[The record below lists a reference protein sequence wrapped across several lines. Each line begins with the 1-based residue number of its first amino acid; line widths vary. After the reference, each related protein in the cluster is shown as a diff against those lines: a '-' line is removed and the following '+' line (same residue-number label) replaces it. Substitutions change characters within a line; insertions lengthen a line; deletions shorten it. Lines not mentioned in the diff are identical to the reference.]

1 MKIKTLKEKV
11 QVFVCDPE
19 IVLRHPISGQDFY
32 LQSIIT
38 FMREHGFKV
47 LVVHPH
53 DIKALSNRISSD
65 GNDLYLHMHYVGFND
80 IMLSRILFPKS
91 MHLLYVYQLDDPTW
105 SCYGKYRHYAFLHL
119 TAFSKL
125 IDYYVTPSY
134 DLSKKLSL
142 IVDPNNVKTLEPYY
156 PCDETFHNFLVDKKA
171 KDLEE
176 KLLNVLYIG
185 RINKYRIDL
194 ALTINALKAL
204 ANRGFNVRF
213 QIISMKEMGLSTQY
227 KIFNSGKLRVELI
240 GKRLTEDEKTEIYV
254 QSHIL
259 LFITKGY
266 PAMRP
271 PLSIIE
277 SVRYGV
283 IPIISPSITEF
294 MHINDIV
301 VKNLGSKALIERIEH
316 ITNMF
321 RVVSKKVFIS
331 FKRFYCKERF
341 LQQLLSILR

>member
-1 MKIKTLKEKV
+1 MKVKNLRETV
-11 QVFVCDPE
+11 HVFVCDPE
-19 IVLRHPISGQDFY
+19 IVLRHPISGQDFF

-38 FMREHGFKV
+38 LMKERDFKV
-47 LVVHPH
+47 LIVHPRN
-53 DIKALSNRISSD
+53 IKSLSNRISSD
-65 GNDLYLHMHYVGFND
+65 ERDLYLHMHYVRLDD
-80 IMLSRILFPKS
+80 IILSKILFPKS
-91 MHLLYVYQLDDPTW
+91 MRLLYVYQLDDPTW
-105 SCYGKYRHYAFLHL
+105 SCYGKYRHSAFLHL
-119 TAFSKL
+119 TAILKL
-125 IDYYVTPSY
+125 IDYYVTPSC
-134 DLSKKLSL
+134 DLSKELSL
-142 IVDPNNVKTLEPYY
+142 IVGPNNVKTLEPYY
-156 PCDETFHNFLVDKKA
+156 PCDETFNNFLVNEKA

-176 KLLNVLYIG
+176 KYLNVLYIG

-204 ANRGFNVRF
+204 ANKGFNVRF

-240 GKRLTEDEKTEIYV
+240 GKRLTEDQKAEIYA

-277 SVRYGV
+277 SICYGV
-283 IPIISPSITEF
+283 IPIISPNITEF

-301 VKNLGSKALIERIEH
+301 VKNLESKALVESIEH
-316 ITNMF
+316 ITSMF
-321 RVVSKKVFIS
+321 RIISKKVFIS
-331 FKRFYCKERF
+331 FKHFYCKERF
-341 LQQLLSILR
+341 FQQLLSILK